1 MYRSFISTA
10 DSCNEDYAHRAV
22 GVKVCKE
29 SASEFW
35 HTSRIL
41 PRWQSHPWPRHTT
54 ELPSSPASRYCPCGD
69 PPDASSR
76 VDSRAD
82 PVEVDFGGSNSHMTV
97 TPFHGTW
104 HWLRGIFFRSCV
116 CSEEA
121 EMKLGRTREKM
132 LLVGLLCMLPT
143 QSVFGDPIPVRIAFQ
158 RSWCKAGQCY
168 MNVTLLV
175 HQDSDIEKINQ
186 DGNWNGGNWTL
197 RGDYPMSRGFAEAT
211 IERDKVTVELTDA
224 KGKHR
229 VIRLRVESRAWM
241 PAQFTSK
248 P

>member
-82 PVEVDFGGSNSHMTV
+82 PVKVDFGGVKFPH
-97 TPFHGTW
+97 
-104 HWLRGIFFRSCV
+104 
-116 CSEEA
+116 
-121 EMKLGRTREKM
+121 
-132 LLVGLLCMLPT
+132 
-143 QSVFGDPIPVRIAFQ
+143 
-158 RSWCKAGQCY
+158 
-168 MNVTLLV
+168 
-175 HQDSDIEKINQ
+175 
-186 DGNWNGGNWTL
+186 DGNAVYQDL
-197 RGDYPMSRGFAEAT
+197 GDGVLKTEAL
-211 IERDKVTVELTDA
+211 TV
-224 KGKHR
+224 
-229 VIRLRVESRAWM
+229 
-241 PAQFTSK
+241 
-248 P
+248 